1 MSRLISISFDP
12 ATADQDQIHADVE
25 NLFAMFGSASAD
37 IAAAAEAQD
46 AVALQAAMAGQTTP
60 TQQAQAAA
68 LTATATATQQP
79 AATGQDVDSTGLRW
93 DARIHST
100 PAKKNADG
108 SWRGKRG
115 QDANLVA
122 QIRAEQQGGATA
134 GPGVATAATP
144 TPTPTGAP
152 SLQAP
157 GALAPLAPLT
167 QPQAPVVH
175 SSFQKLAALI
185 GENLHSAQNPA
196 GRLTDDWVKGTFSSW
211 GVPGGL
217 LQNVASL
224 PEETVAQYLAA
235 IKNALGLQ

>member
-46 AVALQAAMAGQTTP
+46 AVALQAAMAGQTAP

-108 SWRGKRG
+108 TWRGKRN
-115 QDANLVA
+115 QNANLVA
-122 QIRAEQQGGATA
+122 QVRAEQQGGATA
-134 GPGVATAATP
+134 GPGVATAA

-185 GENLHSAQNPA
+185 GEHLHSPQNPT
-196 GRLTDDWVKGTFSSW
+196 GRLTDDWVKGTLSSW

-217 LQNVASL
+217 LQNVAPM
-224 PEETVAQYLAA
+224 PEDTVAQYLAA
-235 IKNALGLQ
+235 IKNALGVQ

>member
-12 ATADQDQIHADVE
+12 ATANQDQIHADVE
-25 NLFAMFGSASAD
+25 NLFAMFGPAADD
-37 IAAAAEAQD
+37 IAAASEAQD
-46 AVALQAAMAGQTTP
+46 AVALQAAMAGQTAPTP
-60 TQQAQAAA
+60 QAQAAA
-68 LTATATATQQP
+68 LTATATATATQQP
-79 AATGQDVDSTGLRW
+79 AATGQDLDSTGLRW

-122 QIRAEQQGGATA
+122 QVRAEQQGGATA
-134 GPGVATAATP
+134 GPGVATAA
-144 TPTPTGAP
+144 PTGAP

-167 QPQAPVVH
+167 QPTAPVVH

-185 GENLHSAQNPA
+185 GEHLHSPQNPT
-196 GRLTDDWVKGTFSSW
+196 GRLTDDWVKGTLSSW

-217 LQNVASL
+217 LQNVAPM
-224 PEETVAQYLAA
+224 PEDTVAQYLAA
-235 IKNALGLQ
+235 IKNALGVQ

>member
-46 AVALQAAMAGQTTP
+46 AVALQAAMAGQTAPTP
-60 TQQAQAAA
+60 QAQAAA
-68 LTATATATQQP
+68 LTATVTATQQP
-79 AATGQDVDSTGLRW
+79 AAGATDVDSTGLRW

-122 QIRAEQQGGATA
+122 QVRAEQQGGATA

-144 TPTPTGAP
+144 TPTGAP

-157 GALAPLAPLT
+157 GALAPL
-167 QPQAPVVH
+167 APVVH

-185 GENLHSAQNPA
+185 GEHLHSPQNPT
-196 GRLTDDWVKGTFSSW
+196 GRLTDDWVKGTLSSW

-217 LQNVASL
+217 LQNVAPM
-224 PEETVAQYLAA
+224 PEDTVAQYLAA
-235 IKNALGLQ
+235 IKNALGVQ